1 MRGEVSCPTCRARIS
16 YGCTVP
22 ATGCLLTVVVSFLA
36 GSALIGVFSAGDAA
50 KGADLSQNLLIGIG
64 VFSMLFGL
72 TLWLIMSYV
81 AKRFVTFSRR
91 RRD

>member
-22 ATGCLLTVVVSFLA
+22 ATGCLLTVVVSFLTD
-36 GSALIGVFSAGDAA
+36 SALIGIFYAADAA
-50 KGADLSQNLLIGIG
+50 KGANLSQNLLICIG

-72 TLWLIMSYV
+72 GLWLVMIYI
-81 AKRFVTFSRR
+81 AKRFVTFSRKQR
-91 RRD
+91 